1 MITMSIKNLD
11 ELQQQKTEIM
21 NKLADSV
28 RNNDT
33 EAMSAAM
40 NEWQQFVEERIMEQA
55 NGVVQATD
63 RSILAAR
70 GVRQLTT
77 EETKFYEE
85 FIASAKQ
92 EGVITNI
99 TSALPLTVIDSV
111 MEDLKHE
118 HPLLD
123 FIDFTN
129 TGAANKWV
137 LNGQGAQAATWD
149 EINTEI
155 TKKLSGALDIL
166 DMTHCKLSAYMFCT
180 QDMLDLGPVWVD
192 AYCRA
197 VLTDA
202 LAAGLETGIVD
213 GNGLKQPTGMTR
225 NFTGSLNASTG
236 YARKTATAVTSFDVA
251 SYGALLAN
259 LAKDANN
266 DPRAISR
273 VILICNPT
281 DYFTKILPATTLLT
295 AGGEYRYNV
304 LPFPTDIIQS
314 VGVEAGHAVIG
325 IAKNF
330 FMGLGTSKGGK
341 LEYSDD
347 YKFVEDLRTYK
358 IKLYGNGRAKDINS
372 FLYLDISNLSPLSI
386 SYNANVSGSIEN
398 TPQTS

>member
-1 MITMSIKNLD
+1 MSIKNLD
-11 ELQQQKTEIM
+11 ALQQRKNEIM

-40 NEWQQFVEERIMEQA
+40 NEWQLFVEERIMEQA

-77 EETKFYEE
+77 EETKFYED

-99 TSALPLTVIDSV
+99 TSSLPPTVIDAV
-111 MEDLKHE
+111 MEDVKNE

-129 TGAANKWV
+129 TGAASKWV

-149 EINTEI
+149 ELNTELV
-155 TKKLSGALDIL
+155 KKLSGALDVL
-166 DMTHCKLSAYMFCT
+166 DMTACKLSAYMFCT
-180 QDMLDLGPVWVD
+180 QDMLDLGPSWLD
-192 AYCRA
+192 AYCRG

-202 LAAGLETGIVD
+202 LAVGLETGLVD

-225 NFTGSLNASTG
+225 NFTGNLNQTTG
-236 YARKTATAVTSFDVA
+236 YARKTATAVTSFDVV

-259 LAKDANN
+259 LAKDAFNK
-266 DPRAISR
+266 PRAISK
-273 VILICNPT
+273 VILICNPV

-325 IAKNF
+325 IAKNY

-372 FLYLDISNLSPLSI
+372 FLYLDISNLQPLNLTVNSI
-386 SYNANVSGSIEN
+386 VSGSIEN
-398 TPQTS
+398 TPKTS

>member
-225 NFTGSLNASTG
+225 NFTGSLNSSTG

>member
-1 MITMSIKNLD
+1 MSIKNLD
-11 ELQQQKTEIM
+11 ALQQRKNEIM

-40 NEWQQFVEERIMEQA
+40 NEWQLFVEERIMEQA

-77 EETKFYEE
+77 EETKFYED

-99 TSALPLTVIDSV
+99 TSSLPPTVIDAV
-111 MEDLKHE
+111 MEDVKNE

-129 TGAANKWV
+129 TGAASKWV

-149 EINTEI
+149 ELNTELV
-155 TKKLSGALDIL
+155 KKLSGALDVL
-166 DMTHCKLSAYMFCT
+166 DMTACKLSAYMFCT
-180 QDMLDLGPVWVD
+180 QDMLDLGPSWLD
-192 AYCRA
+192 AYCRG

-202 LAAGLETGIVD
+202 LAAGLETGLVD

-225 NFTGSLNASTG
+225 NFTGNLNQTTG
-236 YARKTATAVTSFDVA
+236 YARKTATAVTSFDVV

-259 LAKDANN
+259 LAKDAFNK
-266 DPRAISR
+266 PRAISR
-273 VILICNPT
+273 VILICNPV

-325 IAKNF
+325 IAKNY

-372 FLYLDISNLSPLSI
+372 FLYLDISNLQPLNLTVNSI
-386 SYNANVSGSIEN
+386 VSGSIEN
-398 TPQTS
+398 TPKTS

>member
-1 MITMSIKNLD
+1 MSIKNLD

-33 EAMSAAM
+33 EAMSSAM

-55 NGVVQATD
+55 TGVVQATD

-70 GVRQLTT
+70 GARQLTT
-77 EETKFYEE
+77 EETKFYEG
-85 FIASAKQ
+85 FIASARQ

-99 TSALPLTVIDSV
+99 TSTLPLTVIDSV

-137 LNGQGAQAATWD
+137 LNAQGAQAATWD

-251 SYGALLAN
+251 AYGALLAN

-341 LEYSDD
+341 LEYSDE

-372 FLYLDISNLSPLSI
+372 FLYLDISNLSPLSF

>member
-1 MITMSIKNLD
+1 MSIKNLD

-123 FIDFTN
+123 FVDFTN

-180 QDMLDLGPVWVD
+180 QDMLALGPVWVD

-372 FLYLDISNLSPLSI
+372 FLYLDISGLQPIYPTVNSI
-386 SYNANVSGSIEN
+386 VSGTIEN
-398 TPQTS
+398 TPQS

>member
-1 MITMSIKNLD
+1 MSIKNLD
-11 ELQQQKTEIM
+11 ALQQRKNEIM

-40 NEWQQFVEERIMEQA
+40 NEWQLFVEERIMEQA

-77 EETKFYEE
+77 EETKFYED

-99 TSALPLTVIDSV
+99 TSSLPPTVIDAV
-111 MEDLKHE
+111 MEDVKNE

-129 TGAANKWV
+129 TGAASKWV

-149 EINTEI
+149 ELNTELVN
-155 TKKLSGALDIL
+155 KLSGALNVI
-166 DMTHCKLSAYMFCT
+166 DMTACKLSAYMFCT
-180 QDMLDLGPVWVD
+180 QDMLDLGPSWLD
-192 AYCRA
+192 AYCRG

-202 LAAGLETGIVD
+202 LAAGLETGLVD

-225 NFTGSLNASTG
+225 NFTGNLNQTTG
-236 YARKTATAVTSFDVA
+236 YARKTATAVTSFDVV

-259 LAKDANN
+259 LAKDAFNK
-266 DPRAISR
+266 PRAISR
-273 VILICNPT
+273 VILICNPV

-325 IAKNF
+325 IAKNY

-372 FLYLDISNLSPLSI
+372 FLYLDISNLQPLNLTVNSI
-386 SYNANVSGSIEN
+386 VSGSIEN
-398 TPQTS
+398 TPKTS

>member
-1 MITMSIKNLD
+1 MSIKNLD
-11 ELQQQKTEIM
+11 ALQQRKNEIM

-40 NEWQQFVEERIMEQA
+40 NEWQLFVEERIMEQA

-77 EETKFYEE
+77 EETKFYED

-99 TSALPLTVIDSV
+99 TSSLPPTVIDAV
-111 MEDLKHE
+111 MEDVKNE

-129 TGAANKWV
+129 TGAASKWV

-149 EINTEI
+149 ELNTELV
-155 TKKLSGALDIL
+155 KKLSGALDVL
-166 DMTHCKLSAYMFCT
+166 DMTACKLSAYMFCT
-180 QDMLDLGPVWVD
+180 QDMLDLGPSWLD
-192 AYCRA
+192 AYCRG

-202 LAAGLETGIVD
+202 LAVGLETGLVD

-225 NFTGSLNASTG
+225 NFTGNLNQTTG
-236 YARKTATAVTSFDVA
+236 YARKTATAVTSFDVV

-259 LAKDANN
+259 LAKDAFNK
-266 DPRAISR
+266 PRAISR
-273 VILICNPT
+273 VILICNPV

-325 IAKNF
+325 IAKNY

-372 FLYLDISNLSPLSI
+372 FLYLDISNLQPLNLTVNSI
-386 SYNANVSGSIEN
+386 VSGSIEN
-398 TPQTS
+398 TPKTS

>member
-372 FLYLDISNLSPLSI
+372 FLYLDISGLQPIYPTVNSI
-386 SYNANVSGSIEN
+386 VSGTIEN
-398 TPQTS
+398 TPQS

>member
-1 MITMSIKNLD
+1 MSIKNLD
-11 ELQQQKTEIM
+11 ALKQRKDEIM

-99 TSALPLTVIDSV
+99 TSALPLTTIDAV
-111 MEDLKHE
+111 MEDIKHE

-123 FIDFTN
+123 HIDFTN
-129 TGAANKWV
+129 TGAATKWV
-137 LNGQGAQAATWD
+137 LNAQGAQAATWD
-149 EINTEI
+149 ELNTEL
-155 TKKLSGALDIL
+155 TKKLSGALSVIDV
-166 DMTHCKLSAYMFCT
+166 TACKLSAYMFCT

-202 LAAGLETGIVD
+202 LAAGLETGLVD

-225 NFTGSLNASTG
+225 NFAGSFNASTG
-236 YARKTATAVTSFDVA
+236 YARKTATAVTSFDVV

-266 DPRAISR
+266 ATRAISR
-273 VILICNPT
+273 VILICNPA

-314 VGVEAGHAVIG
+314 VGVESGHAVIG
-325 IAKNF
+325 IAKNY

-347 YKFVEDLRTYK
+347 YKFTEDLRTYK

>member
-1 MITMSIKNLD
+1 MSIKNLD
-11 ELQQQKTEIM
+11 ALKQRKDEIM

-33 EAMSAAM
+33 EAMSSAM
-40 NEWQQFVEERIMEQA
+40 TEWQQFVEERIMEQA
-55 NGVVQATD
+55 TGVVQATD

-77 EETKFYEE
+77 EETKFYEG
-85 FIASAKQ
+85 FIASARQ

-99 TSALPLTVIDSV
+99 TSTLPLTVIDSV

-236 YARKTATAVTSFDVA
+236 YARKTATAVTSFDVV

-314 VGVEAGHAVIG
+314 VGVEVGHAVIG

-372 FLYLDISNLSPLSI
+372 FLYLDISGLQPIYPTVNSI
-386 SYNANVSGSIEN
+386 VSGTIEN
-398 TPQTS
+398 TPQS

>member
-236 YARKTATAVTSFDVA
+236 YARKTATAVTSFDVV

-273 VILICNPT
+273 VILICNPV

-325 IAKNF
+325 IAKNY

-372 FLYLDISNLSPLSI
+372 FLYLDISGLQPIYPTVNSI
-386 SYNANVSGSIEN
+386 VSGTIEN
-398 TPQTS
+398 TPQS